1 MIGRRQVM
9 NGMSSLLN
17 GMRRT
22 SVTAA
27 IILLAL
33 FVCKPVAAQ
42 NLEVR
47 GTITGDGE
55 AYFMQ
60 KVGIGTAAP
69 TLALD
74 VAGSLKTST
83 AFLGTGGFGGK
94 YAHFSHATRTG
105 RKDYALMQHSNGWTF
120 LNSPSRIFFR
130 TGNVTRMDLTA
141 ARLQLNRA
149 IKVRIRGKANGWA
162 FSYGGTGYNKT
173 DYHGFG
179 FFGTGDHLRYYYIG
193 GTHASPY
200 LTVQT
205 GYDRAAGNVGI
216 GIRFPRYK
224 LQVNGEAFA
233 TDWLKPSSREYK
245 TNIEYLNDDEYRKML
260 SRISELKVARY
271 RYKEEINTQSPDQI
285 GLISEELPAE
295 VLSQDGKAVEMYRL
309 LTYAIGAMKAQ
320 QAQIEAQSLRLEQLE
335 AMLSESR
342 E

>member
-1 MIGRRQVM
+1 MSR
-9 NGMSSLLN
+9 MSSLLN

-33 FVCKPVAAQ
+33 LACRPGAAQ

-69 TLALD
+69 ELALD
-74 VAGSLKTST
+74 VAGSLKTGT
-83 AFLGTGGFGGK
+83 AFLGTGDFGDK
-94 YAHFSHATRTG
+94 YAHFSHVSRTG
-105 RKDYALMQHSNGWTF
+105 KKDYALMQHANGWTF
-120 LNSPSRIFFR
+120 LNSPSRVFFR

-141 ARLQLNRA
+141 ARLMLNSA
-149 IKVRIRGKANGWA
+149 AKVRIKGTANGWA
-162 FSYGGTGYNKT
+162 FSYGGIGFNNT

-179 FFGTGDHLRYYYIG
+179 FFGTGDNLRYYYIG
-193 GTHASPY
+193 GTQGNPY
-200 LTVQT
+200 VTVQT
-205 GYDRAAGNVGI
+205 GYDREAGNVGI

-233 TDWLKPSSREYK
+233 TDWLKPSSRDYK
-245 TNIEYLNDDEYRKML
+245 TDIEYLQDDEYRKML
-260 SRISELKVARY
+260 ERISDLKVARY

-320 QAQIEAQSLRLEQLE
+320 QAQIEAQRLRLEQLE
-335 AMLSESR
+335 ALLSEGR
-342 E
+342 K